1 MQVFLIKYK
10 LSKKLG
16 RNRMK
21 NNHKNIMMIDD
32 TLSTNDYCN
41 KIKKNRKITKKNI
54 KEKINS

>member
-32 TLSTNDYCN
+32 TLSINDYCN
-41 KIKKNRKITKKNI
+41 KIKKNRKITKKI
-54 KEKINS
+54 

>member
-41 KIKKNRKITKKNI
+41 KIKKNRKITKKI
-54 KEKINS
+54 